1 VETVRPFVVE
11 WAPMGV
17 AIIGVGNIL
26 MMDEG
31 IGVRVIEEL
40 RRRELPEGIDLF
52 DAGTALMDLMGD
64 LRDYDRLIIV
74 DAVQGGS
81 PPGTLY
87 RFRPEDLGKGL
98 RGSSAMSLHQISLL
112 DGLELERLATGRT
125 YDITII
131 GVEPERIEMGLQLSA
146 ALRAS
151 LTKIAEVVLGEAQGR
166 AAPAPGAGVTKKPA

>member
-1 VETVRPFVVE
+1 MNI
-11 WAPMGV
+11 PMGV

-31 IGVRVIEEL
+31 VGVRVVEEL
-40 RRRELPEGIDLF
+40 RRREIPEGVDLF
-52 DAGTALMDLMGD
+52 DAGTAIMDLMSD

-87 RFRPEDLGKGL
+87 RFRPEDLGKVIV
-98 RGSSAMSLHQISLL
+98 RSSAMSLHQVSLL

-131 GVEPERIEMGLQLSA
+131 GIEPDRIEMGLSLSA
-146 ALRAS
+146 ALQAS
-151 LTKIAEVVLGEAQGR
+151 LPKIAEVVLGEALGR
-166 AAPAPGAGVTKKPA
+166 KARQE

>member
-1 VETVRPFVVE
+1 VETAYRFVVE

-40 RRRELPEGIDLF
+40 RRRELPEGVDLF
-52 DAGTALMDLMGD
+52 DAGTAIMDLMGD

-87 RFRPEDLGKGL
+87 RFRPEDLGKKLG
-98 RGSSAMSLHQISLL
+98 GSGAMSLHQVSLL
-112 DGLELERLATGRT
+112 DGLALERLATGRT

-131 GVEPERIEMGLQLSA
+131 GVEPERVEMGLELSA
-146 ALRAS
+146 ALHAS
-151 LTKIAEVVLGEAQGR
+151 LPKIAEVVLGEALGR
-166 AAPAPGAGVTKKPA
+166 KTRQE